1 MKKRNVG
8 SGRELEA
15 VAFGL
20 FEASLNQTVIRRFG
34 GGGQHEIRICAH
46 CTVEKYRHTY
56 ICTNLQTLR
65 AQCYRSV
72 HKGLSVPASFW
83 QCEVINCIIG
93 HQIHM
98 LLVKDYIL
106 PW

>member
-34 GGGQHEIRICAH
+34 GG
-46 CTVEKYRHTY
+46 TT
-56 ICTNLQTLR
+56 
-65 AQCYRSV
+65 
-72 HKGLSVPASFW
+72 
-83 QCEVINCIIG
+83 
-93 HQIHM
+93 
-98 LLVKDYIL
+98 
-106 PW
+106 